1 MTKRETYNLIQS
13 IIDKCLINKASNN
26 SFDSNNDPFLL
37 SKMNK
42 TSITYWF
49 RLLNYFTV
57 QIKNFKSEF
66 FVDKIQVREFSE
78 SIRPKIIFVLKM
90 LVYILRNTFN
100 HELYVIDPN
109 ISIYL
114 YSNDLDVAYHSY
126 LYYSEYI
133 VHEIA
138 LMNHDSY
145 NNILDID
152 FSLYETKRY
161 IFDESFK
168 DGDSDVRYEF
178 IDQEF
183 NEIMAEIHKIMEDMK
198 SKGKVLNFYKIKE
211 EIEVFSIKHADILRF
226 ECYKTNQM
234 EILLAIEILANSI
247 NHKIFKKTNFDSF
260 ILSIKYFFKRENLYL
275 SESMI
280 IYKSCALDI
289 FSMEEN
295 FLPETKYVKFL
306 LSTNIDD
313 KLLES
318 ESLNECYAHSKKF
331 LKIFLIFF
339 NRHFKFELEYLFS
352 RDIDFKKI
360 SFSDMSIFLP
370 FILNNSTVFEL
381 YLLSIDFEQL
391 CSLVTSFHE
400 VLTFTC
406 ENFDQTLSLLRS
418 INIYEENVL
427 YWVKFFRKTQF
438 YISSE
443 NNFSIFFILKD
454 TECIQNIFIGII
466 ENNVLP
472 EHLRDKIFAYVF
484 TNLEEEAKLNLTN
497 SMKYLKNMYDHF
509 ISENLV
515 VSIVT
520 IKNMLSFCDLIV
532 RKQLVTQFPFILE
545 HIAKFYA
552 THIELSLI
560 LYNFYSYHEYLKSH
574 ISSIVNSFESIN
586 FDLKPFEKYV
596 INKDTQQIEVFK
608 NFNFIKR
615 IQSWDKFSI
624 KLHKYLRRHGKNFCI
639 EFMIYHDF
647 FLKNLLELIDHILKF
662 KNITISYFNINQV
675 SFFLKRDND
684 LFLSKNILLIWKI
697 SIKICEKLELNF
709 PDFFF
714 TQFIDLFDKNAIQSS
729 KNENLKFSWNDEY
742 DSFCFF
748 YTVFVSFQFLH
759 DNIIFDLK
767 YANIGTKNYKLIQL
781 IEKGYFCVYKREN
794 YLSLQE
800 ESNIISK
807 EIIDRKI
814 KNIRESG
821 GEIENILGKTS
832 YLYILI
838 AMSKIPLNLVYPPSI
853 TNPFKILFLHLIYN
867 ILNMNMEY
875 DENLIYV
882 LYLNILEFKSAI
894 IFNDLNE
901 YIRILDI
908 LLIKMINFNSKTNID
923 IKNSID
929 IFFEILFNLMNK
941 LNNKNGTEAL
951 DGFELIISFMTSKCK
966 YISCENFK
974 EFFNKKILKLNK
986 IENFLK
992 RDYILQN
999 IFCLIELI
1007 DKNSKNPL
1015 VNESEIQENT
1025 VLIDFLENFIC
1036 NLNCIDFFIA
1046 AQKQHMPFFLF
1057 IHKRINK
1064 FDSISA
1070 QGFHKDIPI
1079 SDIFSLYIVNINIMI
1094 SRRYNM
1100 TYKKEALFIKDIE
1113 TCFGKPKEMYLYLI
1127 TLLRFSEYTRL
1138 FTKKEVYTYFDIK
1151 KVISA
1156 TQKHQK
1162 SVDKLGVELLLH
1174 TFAYIDNIFED
1185 EFYFIE
1191 KITYMFNLK
1200 HEIHNDYL
1208 NYISTRLDSIG
1219 VNKDSVENYEL
1230 MLKSEFDLKTRIAS
1244 EIFKCTLDECSLSI
1258 VFLQFLK
1265 ELYFKYSFLVSTID
1279 KSVIHNLFNKF
1290 GMFEE
1295 LDDTISNTNQEFWC
1309 KNFYFGNFIAI
1320 IFYRGSFEFVY
1331 ELILDFCDNL
1341 KASKDESEFFSYLSL
1356 IHRIILSEICCCKY
1370 TCHTY
1375 IFNNVAHEAECEHIF
1390 KKRRKDIVRN
1400 FINRDIVYILSRF
1413 TGFGK
1418 EKSKNSNLQ
1427 SYIVILSDIFIS
1439 FCENEN
1445 IEFNNKCVIKNPFIL
1460 VSYVPMKIC
1469 IPRVLERIQSL
1480 KIYKLEY
1487 EPTTK
1492 SIFYN
1497 KVVVPEIMKS
1507 AYLDF
1512 GYTSGF
1518 DMKSKNISSYGQYQ
1532 IFDTSPIYTSDNLS
1546 YSAKIYNHIY
1556 NLEFNLNF
1564 EEKVIFVDKIKKRL
1578 DDIIQNKFKRRNQV
1592 DSTNATNM
1600 NYNFLD
1606 KEMFIYFICFKKY
1619 CYEDAKATKSEKV
1632 DNLEGRNDNQ
1642 CVVSTIITEK
1652 LCSDLLFYFTVFGRS
1667 NFKAKK
1673 ICIIKKVIKLF
1684 SNDFSKNQLIRS
1696 TRLNMEDKKEMFQ
1709 TEDQV
1714 TILNNIEM
1722 FLQNIEKMDLVLF
1735 KSQVFDILL
1744 FELICAPENK
1754 NLYLND
1760 FFKNMMNIDTQLPKH
1775 CLKTSSGQLKTKEFL
1790 EKLRTYMEKN
1800 SSEKNVYFACQTLLF
1815 YIKKMEN
1822 DIFYDILHFNRETKY
1837 EDGEHFG
1844 TNLDIT
1850 LSLFDII
1857 NLNIP
1862 SEYLNYLIDFYCK
1875 ISRCDLFHFYS
1886 RIVIFDRSVLYI
1898 LFEKYFKILLV
1909 LNKSYF
1915 YYKTQ
1920 IHVTVNETHKL
1931 SNYDD
1936 FICLMYNITSN
1947 RISGDKKD
1955 FYDYNYKADTKELKI
1970 DFLIRNMQIFDN
1982 SYKQNI
1988 VLLFEHLSIITKM
2001 AYLYEKFYI
2010 YQFHR
2015 GKFLFLQVNRENIL
2029 DNFLNLVSSFDLKKT
2044 LKENIW
2050 YVTFGTELCAGIG
2063 PTLEF
2068 FTLFGKSMNRSRFF
2082 EMFKSTET
2090 SYMNKFAECPEYI
2103 EKVYF
2108 YTGIIMAK
2116 CIIYNTT
2123 LGLEFIDSFYL
2134 YLTKDCFTFEDLKI
2148 CDSELHKSLSFFATS
2163 GKSSFHG
2170 YNFTWATNNNGIY
2183 EEFEL
2188 VENGCNISLT
2198 SDNLEEYL
2206 QKITEFKLFKRMEKY
2221 LDKMKE
2227 GFCFILGDS
2236 FSNMFNYKDL
2246 STMLQGEP
2254 DFQVEDFKQCTSYV
2268 GDYNSNHPVIIW
2280 FWNYMSSLEAIKKK
2294 KLFLFLTTF
2303 EKIPFGGFKS
2313 QRFLEYKFTIMPI
2326 ENSKSLPIIHTCSNL
2341 LELPKYE
2348 SEEIL
2353 RSKFEYCLDSITYEI
2368 L

>member
-78 SIRPKIIFVLKM
+78 SIRPKIIFVLKI

-280 IYKSCALDI
+280 IYKSYALDI

-418 INIYEENVL
+418 INIYEETVL

-509 ISENLV
+509 ISDNLV

-662 KNITISYFNINQV
+662 KNITISYFNINQL

-684 LFLSKNILLIWKI
+684 LFLGKNILLIWKI

-729 KNENLKFSWNDEY
+729 KNENLKFSWKDEY
-742 DSFCFF
+742 DSFCFL

-794 YLSLQE
+794 YLILQE

-838 AMSKIPLNLVYPPSI
+838 AISKIPLNL
-853 TNPFKILFLHLIYN
+853 
-867 ILNMNMEY
+867 
-875 DENLIYV
+875 
-882 LYLNILEFKSAI
+882 
-894 IFNDLNE
+894 
-901 YIRILDI
+901 
-908 LLIKMINFNSKTNID
+908 
-923 IKNSID
+923 
-929 IFFEILFNLMNK
+929 
-941 LNNKNGTEAL
+941 
-951 DGFELIISFMTSKCK
+951 
-966 YISCENFK
+966 
-974 EFFNKKILKLNK
+974 
-986 IENFLK
+986 
-992 RDYILQN
+992 
-999 IFCLIELI
+999 
-1007 DKNSKNPL
+1007 NSKNPL

-1036 NLNCIDFFIA
+1036 NLNCIDFFID

-1079 SDIFSLYIVNINIMI
+1079 SDILSLYIVNINIMI

-1162 SVDKLGVELLLH
+1162 SVDKLGGDLLLH
-1174 TFAYIDNIFED
+1174 TFAYLDNIFED

-1219 VNKDSVENYEL
+1219 VNKDYVENYEL
-1230 MLKSEFDLKTRIAS
+1230 MYKSEFDLKTRIAS

-1390 KKRRKDIVRN
+1390 KERRKDIVRN
-1400 FINRDIVYILSRF
+1400 FINRDIVSILSRF

-1427 SYIVILSDIFIS
+1427 SYIVILTDIFIS

-1445 IEFNNKCVIKNPFIL
+1445 IEFNNKC
-1460 VSYVPMKIC
+1460 
-1469 IPRVLERIQSL
+1469 
-1480 KIYKLEY
+1480 
-1487 EPTTK
+1487 
-1492 SIFYN
+1492 
-1497 KVVVPEIMKS
+1497 IMKS

-1578 DDIIQNKFKRRNQV
+1578 DDIIQNKFKLQNQV
-1592 DSTNATNM
+1592 DSTNATHKD
-1600 NYNFLD
+1600 YNFLD

-1642 CVVSTIITEK
+1642 CLVSTIITEK
-1652 LCSDLLFYFTVFGRS
+1652 LCSDLLFYFIVFGRS

-1696 TRLNMEDKKEMFQ
+1696 TRLNIEDKKEMFQ

-1775 CLKTSSGQLKTKEFL
+1775 CLKTSSGELKTKEFL

-1800 SSEKNVYFACQTLLF
+1800 SSEKN
-1815 YIKKMEN
+1815 
-1822 DIFYDILHFNRETKY
+1822 
-1837 EDGEHFG
+1837 HFG

-1915 YYKTQ
+1915 YYKTR

-2068 FTLFGKSMNRSRFF
+2068 FTLFGKCMNRSRFF

-2090 SYMNKFAECPEYI
+2090 SYMNKFAECPKYI

-2236 FSNMFNYKDL
+2236 FSNMFNYRDL

-2326 ENSKSLPIIHTCSNL
+2326 
-2341 LELPKYE
+2341 
-2348 SEEIL
+2348 
-2353 RSKFEYCLDSITYEI
+2353 
-2368 L
+2368 